1 MASAPRTKEQTLN
14 WLRTISGELCT
25 TTLKRLEDTLPWYG
39 DMPPGRR
46 SAVGLVAQAGITS
59 FISWFDDPKST
70 PWIAA
75 DVFGAAPRELLRS
88 VSLQQTLQLIRVTVE
103 VVEERVK
110 DGSESLREAILLYS
124 REIAFGAADV
134 YARAAEARGL
144 WDARLEALVVDSI
157 LSGEYDDDL
166 PSRIAA
172 LGWHGHGE
180 VCVLVG
186 TTPSMLDVD
195 QLRRSARHMAA
206 DVLIGVQGNR
216 LVLVIGRARP
226 AAPGPVTDTATPA
239 TGSVTTAGNGTSPG
253 SASANGSTG
262 SAAGSNNGSSYPIGT
277 EPTLSFMDIAMQLE
291 PIFGPGHLV
300 LGHEV
305 PNLVDASKS
314 AKAALAGF
322 AVARS
327 WRNAPRPVQA
337 DDLLPERALAGDP
350 LARATLIH
358 RIYRPLQAHS
368 TELLTTLWCYLDNGR
383 SLEATARELFVHPNT
398 VRYRLKRVSEVIGYD
413 ATGAREALILQAAL
427 ILGSISDH
435 DGSTRRR

>member
-1 MASAPRTKEQTLN
+1 MAPRTREQTLA
-14 WLRTISGELCT
+14 WVRTLSGELST
-25 TTLKRLEDTLPWYG
+25 ATLKRLDDTLPWYR

-59 FISWFDDPKST
+59 FISWFEDPSST

-103 VVEERVK
+103 VVEQRVK
-110 DGSESLREAILLYS
+110 DADESLREAILLYS
-124 REIAFGAADV
+124 REIAFAAADV

-157 LSGEYDDDL
+157 LAGEYDSEL

-172 LGWHGHGE
+172 LGWNGHGA
-180 VCVLVG
+180 VSVLVG
-186 TTPSMLDVD
+186 TAPRILDVD
-195 QLRRSARHMAA
+195 MLRRTARHHDA
-206 DVLIGVQGNR
+206 DVLIGVQGSR
-216 LVLVIGRARP
+216 LVIVVGRVDLGEDADSR
-226 AAPGPVTDTATPA
+226 
-239 TGSVTTAGNGTSPG
+239 
-253 SASANGSTG
+253 
-262 SAAGSNNGSSYPIGT
+262 
-277 EPTLSFMDIAMQLE
+277 EPLSFLELAVQLE
-291 PIFGPGHLV
+291 PGFGPGHLV

-305 PNLVDASKS
+305 PSLVDAARS

-322 AVARS
+322 AVAKA
-327 WRNAPRPVQA
+327 WRNAPRPTLA

-350 LARATLIH
+350 LARSTLIN
-358 RIYRPLQAHS
+358 RIYLPLQNHS

-398 VRYRLKRVSEVIGYD
+398 VRYRLKRISEVIGRD
-413 ATGAREALILQAAL
+413 ATGAREALILQSAL
-427 ILGSISDH
+427 VIGSIADH
-435 DGSTRRR
+435 DPRKS

>member
-1 MASAPRTKEQTLN
+1 MAPAPKTKEQTLN
-14 WLRTISGELCT
+14 WLRAISGELST
-25 TTLKRLEDTLPWYG
+25 QTLKRLEDTLSWYG

-59 FISWFDDPKST
+59 FISWFDDPRST

-110 DGSESLREAILLYS
+110 DGGEALREAILLYS

-157 LSGEYDDDL
+157 LSGEYDDEL

-186 TTPSMLDVD
+186 TTPQMLDVD
-195 QLRRSARHMAA
+195 QLRRAARHMAA

-226 AAPGPVTDTATPA
+226 APADSEDVGTA
-239 TGSVTTAGNGTSPG
+239 
-253 SASANGSTG
+253 
-262 SAAGSNNGSSYPIGT
+262 AALT
-277 EPTLSFMDIAMQLE
+277 FMEIAMQLE

-413 ATGAREALILQAAL
+413 ATGAREALILQSAL
-427 ILGSISDH
+427 IIGSISDH

>member
-1 MASAPRTKEQTLN
+1 VATKPRTKAETLA
-14 WLRTISGELCT
+14 WLRTIAGELST
-25 TTLKRLEDTLPWYG
+25 QTLKRLEDTLPWYG
-39 DMPPGRR
+39 GMPPSRR
-46 SAVGLVAQAGITS
+46 SAVGLVAQAGISS
-59 FISWFDDPKST
+59 FIAWFEDPQST

-103 VVEERVK
+103 VVEDRVK
-110 DGSESLREAILLYS
+110 DGGEPLREAILLYS
-124 REIAFGAADV
+124 REIAFAAADV

-157 LSGEYDDDL
+157 LSGEYDDEL

-180 VCVLVG
+180 VAVLVG
-186 TTPSMLDVD
+186 TAPKQLDVD
-195 QLRRSARHMAA
+195 HVRRAARHMHA

-216 LVLVIGRARP
+216 LVLVIGRSDP
-226 AAPGPVTDTATPA
+226 L
-239 TGSVTTAGNGTSPG
+239 GSEPDETIGTST
-253 SASANGSTG
+253 ALT
-262 SAAGSNNGSSYPIGT
+262 
-277 EPTLSFMDIAMQLE
+277 FMEIATQLE
-291 PIFGPGHLV
+291 PHFGPGHLV

-327 WRNAPRPVQA
+327 WRHAPRPVHA

-350 LARATLIH
+350 LARATLVH

-368 TELLTTLWCYLDNGR
+368 TELLTTLWSYLDNGR

-398 VRYRLKRVSEVIGYD
+398 VRYRLKRVSDVIGWD

-427 ILGSISDH
+427 IIGSMSDH
-435 DGSTRRR
+435 EHQPRRRPS

>member
-1 MASAPRTKEQTLN
+1 VAPTPKTKEQTLS
-14 WLRTISGELCT
+14 WLRTITGEMST
-25 TTLKRLEDTLPWYG
+25 ATLKRLEDTLPWYG

-59 FISWFDDPKST
+59 FISWFDDPRST

-88 VSLQQTLQLIRVTVE
+88 ISLQQTLQLIRVTVE

-110 DGSESLREAILLYS
+110 DGGEMLREAILLYS

-144 WDARLEALVVDSI
+144 WDVRLEALVVDSI
-157 LSGEYDDDL
+157 LSGEYDDEL

-186 TTPSMLDVD
+186 TTPKMLDVD

-216 LVLVIGRARP
+216 LVLVIGRAHPRP
-226 AAPGPVTDTATPA
+226 TDTDDAI
-239 TGSVTTAGNGTSPG
+239 GT
-253 SASANGSTG
+253 ASA
-262 SAAGSNNGSSYPIGT
+262 
-277 EPTLSFMDIAMQLE
+277 LSFMEIAVQLE
-291 PIFGPGHLV
+291 PSFGAGHLV

-427 ILGSISDH
+427 IIGSISDH

>member
-1 MASAPRTKEQTLN
+1 MATKPRTKAETLA
-14 WLRTISGELCT
+14 WLRTIAGELST
-25 TTLKRLEDTLPWYG
+25 QTLKRLEDTLPWYG
-39 DMPPGRR
+39 DMPPSRR
-46 SAVGLVAQAGITS
+46 SAVGLVAQAGISS
-59 FISWFDDPKST
+59 FISWFEDPRST

-103 VVEERVK
+103 VVEDRVK
-110 DGSESLREAILLYS
+110 DGGEPLREAILLYS
-124 REIAFGAADV
+124 REIAFAAADV

-157 LSGEYDDDL
+157 LSGEYDDEL

-180 VCVLVG
+180 VAVLVG
-186 TTPSMLDVD
+186 TAPKQLDVD
-195 QLRRSARHMAA
+195 HVRRAARHMHA

-216 LVLVIGRARP
+216 LVLVIGRSDP
-226 AAPGPVTDTATPA
+226 L
-239 TGSVTTAGNGTSPG
+239 GSEPDETIGTS
-253 SASANGSTG
+253 
-262 SAAGSNNGSSYPIGT
+262 SSLT
-277 EPTLSFMDIAMQLE
+277 FMEIATQLE
-291 PIFGPGHLV
+291 PHFGQGHLV

-327 WRNAPRPVQA
+327 WRHAPRPVHA

-350 LARATLIH
+350 LARATLVH

-368 TELLTTLWCYLDNGR
+368 TELLTTLWSYLDNGR

-398 VRYRLKRVSEVIGYD
+398 VRYRLKRVSDVIGWD

-427 ILGSISDH
+427 IIGSMSDH
-435 DGSTRRR
+435 EHQPRRRPS

>member
-1 MASAPRTKEQTLN
+1 MAPNRTKAETLA
-14 WLRTISGELCT
+14 WLRTISGELST
-25 TTLKRLEDTLPWYG
+25 ATLKRLEDTLPWYG
-39 DMPPGRR
+39 DMPPSRR

-59 FISWFDDPKST
+59 FIAWFDDPRST

-110 DGSESLREAILLYS
+110 DGGETLREAILLYS
-124 REIAFGAADV
+124 REIAFAAADV

-157 LSGEYDDDL
+157 LSGEYDEEL

-180 VCVLVG
+180 VAVLVG
-186 TTPSMLDVD
+186 TTPKTLDVD
-195 QLRRSARHMAA
+195 QVRRAARHMAA
-206 DVLIGVQGNR
+206 DVLIGVQGSR
-216 LVLVIGRARP
+216 LVLVVGRADPRSRD
-226 AAPGPVTDTATPA
+226 ADEQI
-239 TGSVTTAGNGTSPG
+239 GTS
-253 SASANGSTG
+253 
-262 SAAGSNNGSSYPIGT
+262 AA
-277 EPTLSFMDIAMQLE
+277 LSFMEIAVALE
-291 PIFGPGHLV
+291 PHFGPGHLV

-314 AKAALAGF
+314 ARAALAGF

-327 WRNAPRPVQA
+327 WRHAPRPVHA

-350 LARATLIH
+350 LARATLVH

-398 VRYRLKRVSEVIGYD
+398 VRYRLKRVSEVIGWD

-427 ILGSISDH
+427 IIGSMSDH
-435 DGSTRRR
+435 ETPVRRS

>member
-1 MASAPRTKEQTLN
+1 MAPVVKTKEQTLA
-14 WLRTISGELCT
+14 WLRAISGELAT
-25 TTLKRLEDTLPWYG
+25 ATLKRLDDTLPWYG
-39 DMPPGRR
+39 EMPPGRR

-59 FISWFDDPKST
+59 FIHWFDDPKST

-88 VSLQQTLQLIRVTVE
+88 VSLTQTLQLIKATVE

-110 DGSESLREAILLYS
+110 GSDENVREAILLYS
-124 REIAFGAADV
+124 REIAFAAADV

-157 LSGEYDDDL
+157 LSGEYDDEL

-180 VCVLVG
+180 VSVLVG
-186 TTPSMLDVD
+186 TAPAMLDVD
-195 QLRRSARHMAA
+195 MLRRTARHLDA

-216 LVLVIGRARP
+216 LVLVIGRAHP
-226 AAPGPVTDTATPA
+226 TP
-239 TGSVTTAGNGTSPG
+239 PED
-253 SASANGSTG
+253 
-262 SAAGSNNGSSYPIGT
+262 
-277 EPTLSFMDIAMQLE
+277 EPSGAILTPFLDIATALE
-291 PIFGPGHLV
+291 PGFGDGHLV
-300 LGHEV
+300 LGHQV
-305 PNLVDASKS
+305 ASLVDASRS

-327 WRNAPRPVQA
+327 WRNAPRPTLA
-337 DDLLPERALAGDP
+337 DDLLPERALAGDA
-350 LARATLIH
+350 LARATLIN
-358 RIYRPLQAHS
+358 RIYKPLQSHS

-398 VRYRLKRVSEVIGYD
+398 VRYRLKRVSEVIGWD
-413 ATGAREALILQAAL
+413 ATGARESLILQAAL
-427 ILGSISDH
+427 IIGSIAEP
-435 DGSTRRR
+435 DGPLRRR

>member
-1 MASAPRTKEQTLN
+1 VSAERVPTSPLQPSAATKERTLA
-14 WLRTISGELCT
+14 WLRTVSGELST
-25 TTLKRLEDTLPWYG
+25 ATIKRLEETLPWYG

-59 FISWFDDPKST
+59 FISWFADPRST

-75 DVFGAAPRELLRS
+75 DVFGSAPRELLRS
-88 VSLQQTLQLIRVTVE
+88 VSLTQTLQLIRITVE

-110 DGSESLREAILLYS
+110 DGDDSLREAILLYS
-124 REIAFGAADV
+124 REIAFASADV

-157 LSGEYDDDL
+157 LSGEYDDEL

-180 VCVLVG
+180 VAVLVG
-186 TTPSMLDVD
+186 TAPRMLDVD
-195 QLRRSARHMAA
+195 MLRRTARHREA
-206 DVLIGVQGNR
+206 DVLIGVQGSR
-216 LVLVIGRARP
+216 LVLVIGRADP
-226 AAPGPVTDTATPA
+226 LDE
-239 TGSVTTAGNGTSPG
+239 TG
-253 SASANGSTG
+253 AS
-262 SAAGSNNGSSYPIGT
+262 SSHPSFT
-277 EPTLSFMDIAMQLE
+277 EIARALE
-291 PIFGPGHLV
+291 PGFGDGHLV

-305 PNLVDASKS
+305 PSLVDASKS

-322 AVARS
+322 AVARA
-327 WRNAPRPVQA
+327 WRNAPRPVLA

-350 LARATLIH
+350 VARSTLVN
-358 RIYRPLQAHS
+358 RIYKPLKAHS

-398 VRYRLKRVSEVIGYD
+398 VRYRLKRVTDVIGWD
-413 ATGAREALILQAAL
+413 ATGAREALILQSAL
-427 ILGSISDH
+427 VLGSIADP
-435 DGSTRRR
+435 DGSGTRRK

>member
-1 MASAPRTKEQTLN
+1 MAPAPKTKEQTLN
-14 WLRTISGELCT
+14 WLRTISGELST
-25 TTLKRLEDTLPWYG
+25 ATLKKLEDTLTWYG

-59 FISWFDDPKST
+59 FISWFEDPRST

-110 DGSESLREAILLYS
+110 DGGELLREAILLYS

-157 LSGEYDDDL
+157 LSGEYDDEL

-186 TTPSMLDVD
+186 TTPKMLDVD

-226 AAPGPVTDTATPA
+226 AQAETDDTVGTA
-239 TGSVTTAGNGTSPG
+239 
-253 SASANGSTG
+253 
-262 SAAGSNNGSSYPIGT
+262 AALT
-277 EPTLSFMDIAMQLE
+277 FMEIAVQLE
-291 PIFGPGHLV
+291 PSFGTGHLV

-413 ATGAREALILQAAL
+413 ATGAREALILQSAL

-435 DGSTRRR
+435 DGSSRRR

>member
-1 MASAPRTKEQTLN
+1 MATKPKTKAETLA
-14 WLRTISGELCT
+14 WLRTIAGELAT
-25 TTLKRLEDTLPWYG
+25 ATLKRLEDTLPWYG
-39 DMPPGRR
+39 DMPPSRR
-46 SAVGLVAQAGITS
+46 SAVGLVAQAGISS
-59 FISWFDDPKST
+59 FVAWFDDPRST

-103 VVEERVK
+103 VVEDRVK
-110 DGSESLREAILLYS
+110 DGGEPLREAILLYS
-124 REIAFGAADV
+124 REIAFAAADV

-157 LSGEYDDDL
+157 LSGEADDEL

-180 VCVLVG
+180 VSVLVG
-186 TTPSMLDVD
+186 TAPKQLDVD
-195 QLRRSARHMAA
+195 HVRRAARHMHA

-216 LVLVIGRARP
+216 LVLVIGRADPLARESEE
-226 AAPGPVTDTATPA
+226 A
-239 TGSVTTAGNGTSPG
+239 
-253 SASANGSTG
+253 
-262 SAAGSNNGSSYPIGT
+262 IGT
-277 EPTLSFMDIAMQLE
+277 APALTFMEIAAQLE
-291 PIFGPGHLV
+291 PQFGSGHLV
-300 LGHEV
+300 LGHAV

-327 WRNAPRPVQA
+327 WRHAPRPVHA

-350 LARATLIH
+350 LARATLVH

-368 TELLTTLWCYLDNGR
+368 TELLTTLWSYLDNGR

-398 VRYRLKRVSEVIGYD
+398 VRYRLKRVSDVIGWD
-413 ATGAREALILQAAL
+413 ATGAREALILQSAL
-427 ILGSISDH
+427 IIGSMSDH
-435 DGSTRRR
+435 ESAPRRRPTS

>member
-1 MASAPRTKEQTLN
+1 MATKPKTKAETLA
-14 WLRTISGELCT
+14 WLRTIAGELAT
-25 TTLKRLEDTLPWYG
+25 ATLKRLEDTLPWYG
-39 DMPPGRR
+39 DMPPSRR
-46 SAVGLVAQAGITS
+46 SAVGLVAQAGISS
-59 FISWFDDPKST
+59 FIAWFDDPRST

-103 VVEERVK
+103 VVEDRVK
-110 DGSESLREAILLYS
+110 DGGEPLREAILLYS
-124 REIAFGAADV
+124 REIAFAAADV

-157 LSGEYDDDL
+157 LSGEADDEL

-180 VCVLVG
+180 VAVLVG
-186 TTPSMLDVD
+186 TAPKQLDVD
-195 QLRRSARHMAA
+195 HVRRAARHMHA

-216 LVLVIGRARP
+216 LVLVIGRADPLARE
-226 AAPGPVTDTATPA
+226 TEE
-239 TGSVTTAGNGTSPG
+239 S
-253 SASANGSTG
+253 
-262 SAAGSNNGSSYPIGT
+262 IGT
-277 EPTLSFMDIAMQLE
+277 APALTFMEIAAQLE
-291 PIFGPGHLV
+291 PHFGQGHLV
-300 LGHEV
+300 LGHAV

-327 WRNAPRPVQA
+327 WRNAPRPVHA

-350 LARATLIH
+350 LARATLVH
-358 RIYRPLQAHS
+358 RIYRPLRAHS
-368 TELLTTLWCYLDNGR
+368 TELLTTLWSYLDNGR

-398 VRYRLKRVSEVIGYD
+398 VRYRLKRVSDVIGWD
-413 ATGAREALILQAAL
+413 ATGAREALILQSAL
-427 ILGSISDH
+427 IIGSMSDH
-435 DGSTRRR
+435 EHGAPRRP